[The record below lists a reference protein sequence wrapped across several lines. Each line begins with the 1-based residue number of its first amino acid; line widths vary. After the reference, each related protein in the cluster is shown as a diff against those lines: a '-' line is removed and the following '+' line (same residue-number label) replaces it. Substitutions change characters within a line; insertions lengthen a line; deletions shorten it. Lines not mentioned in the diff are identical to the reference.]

1 MPQPPLRPAGPASG
15 AHRLAGLDAL
25 RGLAALSIA
34 VLHVWLYTTT
44 TSAERTGVTEGFLH
58 ELRLA
63 LPLFFVLSGFLI
75 YRGWVTSVLDG
86 QPRPRLR
93 RYAAARIRRLGP
105 GAWAC
110 LLITAPFLVA
120 HDDVRGV
127 SVPDAAALPL
137 FAVFAQAFHPQT
149 AARLNPPMWTL
160 TVEASFYLALPLL
173 GALALWLARRRPGR
187 RALLAPAAVL
197 AAAGFAWNAWLAS
210 RDPSIVLSSALP
222 ALAPCF
228 AAGMA
233 AAALA
238 HGRALSPVAV
248 RALLVTGALLV
259 LADGWWHES
268 GTAAASSA
276 GRIVRDAPA
285 AVGFALVLAAV
296 AHAARPGRVLAAR
309 PLTWLGE
316 RSYGV
321 YLWHMPVIYGLR
333 ANGVFPEGAFTPAL
347 ALVLVGTLPVAHL
360 SWTLVERPALRRRR
374 RPQHHAEPRR
384 HPGPGVHHP
393 PFPGV
398 AMDVRPAALR
408 A

>member
-1 MPQPPLRPAGPASG
+1 MPLPPLPPAGPATG
-15 AHRLAGLDAL
+15 THRLAGLDAL

-44 TSAERTGVTEGFLH
+44 TSAERSGVVEGFFH

-75 YRGWVTSVLDG
+75 YRAWVAAVLDG
-86 QPRPRLR
+86 RPRPALR
-93 RYAAARIRRLGP
+93 RYAAARARRLGP

-110 LLITAPFLVA
+110 LLVTAPLLVTF
-120 HDDVRGV
+120 DEVRGV

-149 AARLNPPMWTL
+149 AAQLNPPMWTL
-160 TVEASFYLALPLL
+160 TVEASFYLVLPAL
-173 GALALWLARRRPGR
+173 GALGLALAHRRPGR
-187 RALLAPAAVL
+187 VALLAPAVL
-197 AAAGFAWNAWLAS
+197 LGAIGFAWNVWLT
-210 RDPSIVLSSALP
+210 RRGTSIVLSSALP

-228 AAGMA
+228 AAGMVA
-233 AAALA
+233 AVLA
-238 HGRALSPVAV
+238 HGRALSPAIV
-248 RALLVTGALLV
+248 RALLATGALLV
-259 LADGWWHES
+259 LTDGWWHES
-268 GTAAASSA
+268 GTAASTDA
-276 GRIVRDAPA
+276 GRVIRDAPA

-296 AHAARPGRVLAAR
+296 AHATRPSRLLAAR

-333 ANGVFPEGAFTPAL
+333 ASGTFPEGDLAL
-347 ALVLVGTLPVAHL
+347 ALAAVLAVTLPIAHI
-360 SWTLVERPALRRRR
+360 SWTLVERPALTWRRRR
-374 RPQHHAEPRR
+374 APRAHPRPN
-384 HPGPGVHHP
+384 VHHH